1 MQVGP
6 AAPFAVG
13 EKGAAKDDKGAVE
26 DAQDA
31 IKGSGTARMA
41 APFVVSFKVS

>member
-1 MQVGP
+1 MQAGP

-13 EKGAAKDDKGAVE
+13 EKGAAKDEKVAVQ

-41 APFVVSFKVS
+41 APFVVSLNVS